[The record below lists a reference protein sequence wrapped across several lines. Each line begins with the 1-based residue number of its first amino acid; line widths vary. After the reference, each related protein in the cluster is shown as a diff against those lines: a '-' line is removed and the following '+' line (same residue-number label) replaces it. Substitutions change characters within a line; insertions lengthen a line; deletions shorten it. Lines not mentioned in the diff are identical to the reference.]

1 MYGLL
6 GKIMYCKEILNYI
19 VLYFIYGSEI
29 MIKFCKVII
38 IVKYLLL
45 FIKFFFIYMSI
56 YEKNFFD
63 NFFF

>member
-1 MYGLL
+1 MYRLL
-6 GKIMYCKEILNYI
+6 GKIMYCNEILNYI

-38 IVKYLLL
+38 IVKYLL

>member
-1 MYGLL
+1 
-6 GKIMYCKEILNYI
+6 MYCKEILNYI

-56 YEKNFFD
+56 KKNFFD